1 MTPEDFYGLFD
12 AERLLAAQRSRLGKI
27 LGESDQILNSVL
39 LPGRFVKVVAEGQ
52 ELGWGVVVQ
61 QITVGGRQFFDVL
74 IPG

>member
-1 MTPEDFYGLFD
+1 M
-12 AERLLAAQRSRLGKI
+12 
-27 LGESDQILNSVL
+27 GESDQILNSVL